1 MICQHCGATIPDDSH
16 FCTYCGVSF
25 NLADPPA
32 YKLNLGKLLSDTF
45 TLYGRHFGIMGI
57 IGLIYIGITV
67 IFDVC
72 GILTGYPVFFALL
85 EPIVQCYVMVVMFR
99 QCLYTAR
106 GGIGLE
112 RNLMSSSLGMF
123 LPMFGLNLV
132 FGCIILVCMLP
143 VLALAS
149 IIFGVL
155 GQSEVAWFFFTCCTI
170 GVLPLVCYPL
180 TRLWLAPVFL
190 VDRNE
195 GVFASIENTWQ
206 ISSGNFWTL
215 FVGIIVFFT
224 LPICSVIA
232 CGSLSEYVLEWD
244 TDLIPGT
251 LLVNAGLIPIIAIF
265 WLGSVLAYL
274 QLTGQPNCL
283 DEPR

>member
-1 MICQHCGATIPDDSH
+1 MCI
-16 FCTYCGVSF
+16 V
-25 NLADPPA
+25 
-32 YKLNLGKLLSDTF
+32 
-45 TLYGRHFGIMGI
+45 
-57 IGLIYIGITV
+57 GLIYVGITA
-67 IFDVC
+67 IFEVC
-72 GILTGYPVFFALL
+72 GILTEYPYSILFSLL
-85 EPIVQCYVMVVMFR
+85 EQIALYYVMVVAIR

-132 FGCIILVCMLP
+132 FGCIFFVCMLP
-143 VLALAS
+143 AFVVAG
-149 IIFGVL
+149 IIIL
-155 GQSEVAWFFFTCCTI
+155 WQTWLWFILPCCI
-170 GVLPLVCYPL
+170 IVGLPFLCYPF

-190 VDRNE
+190 VNRN
-195 GVFASIENTWQ
+195 GVFASIENSWR

-215 FVGIIVFFT
+215 FVSMIVFFSIIC
-224 LPICSVIA
+224 LPVLA
-232 CGSLSEYVLEWD
+232 CWIISEVVLEWD

-251 LLVNAGLIPIIAIF
+251 LFVNAGLIPTIAIL

-274 QLTGQPNCL
+274 QLTGQRNCL